1 MGDFKVDSKLVRKL
15 ANLLDETGLGEV
27 EYESNGERIRVVRPS
42 SAPVRQ
48 QAPAPEPSIGV
59 GGPGNMAENIAA
71 EPAASDKPH
80 PGTLTSPMVG
90 TVYLSPSPDD
100 PAFVTPGD
108 TVTAGQTVM
117 LVEAMKT
124 FNDIKAVKAG
134 RIVSILVE
142 SGQPIEYGE
151 PLAIIE

>member
-1 MGDFKVDSKLVRKL
+1 MGDFGVDSKLVRKL
-15 ANLLDETGLGEV
+15 AKLLDETGLGEI
-27 EYESNGERIRVVRPS
+27 EYEADGKRIRVVRPAIAAEMLAS
-42 SAPVRQ
+42 PP
-48 QAPAPEPSIGV
+48 APAPTPKSSEAGDSSAKDGIS
-59 GGPGNMAENIAA
+59 ETT
-71 EPAASDKPH
+71 H

-100 PAFVTPGD
+100 PPFVLPGD
-108 TVTAGQTVM
+108 TVTAGQTIM

-124 FNDIKAVKAG
+124 FNDIKAERAG
-134 RIVSILVE
+134 RLVSILVE